1 MKTPRQPRGEA
12 RRRQVLEATLR
23 LLAREGPRGVTHRGV
38 ADEAGTSVRATTY
51 YFASRE
57 ELLTEALRHYAETAL
72 ARFERIATTDPAARP
87 DPVEAAA
94 RMLADTVVSDLT
106 EDRAGLVAEYELVL
120 ETGRRPDELEPAYA
134 RWQAKLLDM
143 LAAHARQ
150 LGSARPREHARLVLA
165 TLRGLE
171 IEALAHPS
179 RQVDRNDL
187 RRVFRT
193 LLRALVESS
202 EPRPQG

>member
-38 ADEAGTSVRATTY
+38 AEEAGTSARATTY

-72 ARFERIATTDPAARP
+72 ARFERIATTDPAARE
-87 DPVEAAA
+87 DPVGAAA

-120 ETGRRPDELEPAYA
+120 EAGRKPDELEAAYA
-134 RWQAKLLDM
+134 RWQAKLLDL
-143 LAAHARQ
+143 LAAHARE
-150 LGSARPREHARLVLA
+150 LGSTRPHEHARLVLA

-171 IEALAHPS
+171 IEALAHPT
-179 RQVDRNDL
+179 RHVDRDEL
-187 RRVFRT
+187 CRIFRT
-193 LLRALVESS
+193 LLRALIANA
-202 EPRPQG
+202 